1 MSFLLNL
8 FKQQNIKVVRILI
21 RIQMKQQWAVFH
33 GQRSQYV
40 LNHLNVTKSL
50 MKDIKSR
57 KLKYFG
63 HVKRHQNSLKSVL
76 EGVIEGRRCRGRH
89 SQRSVWCDNIKG
101 WTKECD
107 YMQCGSPEQ
116 NRMEVHSR
124 QPSDWRR
131 HLIGI
136 GNNYFIPSIG
146 WKKTKEEFFCGGD
159 WWSL

>member
-76 EGVIEGRRCRGRH
+76 EGVIEGRRCLRT
-89 SQRSVWCDNIKG
+89 SAQCLVWQHKG
-101 WTKECD
+101 VDRKECD
-107 YMQCGSPEQ
+107 CMQCGSPEQ

-146 WKKTKEEFFCGGD
+146 WKKTKDDFCCGGD